1 MMNENVM
8 TKAII
13 FDFDG
18 VIIESFDIKTQAF
31 RELFKIYPD
40 HVDEIVEYHQQNG
53 GVSRFKK
60 FEHIYRNIL
69 KKSFDEAISKQ
80 LGDKFSELVVEEVKK
95 CPYVPGA
102 FDFIRERS
110 KNLRLFIASG
120 TPEEELRSIMDAR
133 GLSGYFAGIYGSPA
147 TKSEIITQILKN
159 EKLERE
165 DVIFIGDTIT
175 DYREADKAK
184 VPFLARINDQLN
196 NPLLEL
202 PIPKVHDFYELSS
215 KI

>member
-1 MMNENVM
+1 MMSKSVM
-8 TKAII
+8 VKAII

-31 RELFKIYPD
+31 RELFKIYPV

-53 GVSRFKK
+53 GVSRYKK

-69 KKSFDEAISKQ
+69 KKPFDEATSKQ
-80 LGDKFSELVVEEVKK
+80 LGEKFSELVVEEVKK

-102 FDFIRERS
+102 LEFIRERS
-110 KNLRLFIASG
+110 KNSRLFIASG
-120 TPEEELRSIMDAR
+120 TPEEELRTIVDAR
-133 GLSGYFAGIYGSPA
+133 GISGYFRGIYGSPA
-147 TKSEIITQILKN
+147 TKSEIITHILKS
-159 EKLERE
+159 EKLKKEE
-165 DVIFIGDTIT
+165 VIFVGDTIT

-202 PIPKVHDFYELSS
+202 PVPNIHDFYELSS

>member
-1 MMNENVM
+1 MMSESTM
-8 TKAII
+8 FKAII

-31 RELFKIYPD
+31 RELFKIYPG

-53 GVSRFKK
+53 GVSRYKK

-69 KKSFDEAISKQ
+69 RKPFDETISKQ
-80 LGDKFSELVVEEVKK
+80 LGDKFSDLVVEGVKK

-102 FDFIRERS
+102 LEFIKKRS
-110 KNLRLFIASG
+110 RNLRLFVASG

-133 GLSGYFAGIYGSPA
+133 GLSGYFTGIYGSPA
-147 TKSEIITQILKN
+147 TKSEIITQILKI
-159 EKLERE
+159 EKLKRE

-175 DYREADKAK
+175 DYREADKVK
-184 VPFLARINDQLN
+184 VPFLARINDQSN

-202 PIPKVHDFYELSS
+202 PVPKIHDFYELSS